1 MYVSVSA
8 VAQVMRNTS
17 HTSRVSRSSSPLVSL
32 RVGKILPHNSWKSY
46 FIWIQLLHGNLVCP
60 QQQLA
65 PSPTNQRRQAAPVMS
80 KPVMLPPSKTLRPD
94 PHRSAHRPDGP
105 VWKAAPEWEIIL
117 LSCFLIRNVPDIP
130 SVLQPWV
137 CNWWHG
143 GASGCHVMFAFFFF
157 FLILLC

>member
-1 MYVSVSA
+1 MVFEHPCVHSCLDCICPAAMNASQPADVCETGRTCLCVLQYHFLRVLIYVSVSA

-17 HTSRVSRSSSPLVSL
+17 HASRVSRSSSPLVSL
-32 RVGKILPHNSWKSY
+32 RVGKILPHNSWKSH
-46 FIWIQLLHGNLVCP
+46 FIEIQLLHGNLVCP

-105 VWKAAPEWEIIL
+105 V
-117 LSCFLIRNVPDIP
+117 
-130 SVLQPWV
+130 
-137 CNWWHG
+137 
-143 GASGCHVMFAFFFF
+143 
-157 FLILLC
+157 